1 MAALVLRLRAAGL
14 LARPAVGR
22 ARRLALSPAPG
33 LAVEERDVVRWL
45 DWSAHL
51 AHWYDGERRWGGRQ
65 DTPGPVVQERGYLRE
80 TCPHCGAVAV
90 RPVDMPRDIRVF
102 PPGHEVRRD
111 RRGRVVGDV
120 CPELTSRD

>member
-1 MAALVLRLRAAGL
+1 
-14 LARPAVGR
+14 
-22 ARRLALSPAPG
+22 
-33 LAVEERDVVRWL
+33 VVRWL

-65 DTPGPVVQERGYLRE
+65 DTPGPVVQERGYLHE

-111 RRGRVVGDV
+111 RRGRAVGDV